1 MEREITLVEALTGVD
16 FTITHL
22 DGEKI
27 RVRNTP
33 GEVIKPEDLK
43 TLEGKGLPFHKKSFE
58 FGNLF
63 IIFKVTFPAAL

>member
-43 TLEGKGLPFHKKSFE
+43 TLEGKGLPFHKKPFE

-63 IIFKVTFPAAL
+63 IIFKVTFPPAL